1 MIYFYEGSE
10 QRLDQQ
16 NSFILGIESSC
27 DETGVAVYHT
37 QQGMLS
43 NELYSQVD
51 LHAWH
56 GGVIPELASR
66 IHMEK
71 IGIMVQKALEK
82 AEVTLND
89 IDTIAVTSKPG
100 LPGALMIGVS
110 YAKGLAFAENKKLI
124 GINHLEGHV
133 FSACIEHTIPFPFLC
148 LTVSGGHTSMYYVED
163 FGKYTAIGHTIDDAA
178 GEAFDKI
185 AKMMNLPYPGGP
197 VIEKLA
203 EQVNFED
210 FFKYTRGSMN
220 NLNFSFSG
228 LKTAILYDLVKR
240 GAYDLEAKKFLKD
253 DDLVFKQQVASS
265 LLVCIGDIF
274 EKKLADALKLYPQV
288 QAISFVGGVACNKYL
303 RRKLEYFA
311 EKKRIKL
318 FYPSPRL
325 CTDNAGMIAFVGAYK
340 AQQGEFS
347 DLDLAIF

>member
-1 MIYFYEGSE
+1 MNNHHI
-10 QRLDQQ
+10 
-16 NSFILGIESSC
+16 ILGIESSC
-27 DETGVAVYHT
+27 DETGAAVYDT
-37 QQGMLS
+37 QKGLLS

-66 IHMEK
+66 LHMEK
-71 IGIMVQKALEK
+71 IGIIVQTALDKANVKLEQ
-82 AEVTLND
+82 

-110 YAKGLAFAENKKLI
+110 YAKGLAFAENKKII

-133 FSACIEHTIPFPFLC
+133 FSACIDNQVPFPFLC
-148 LTVSGGHTSMYYVED
+148 LTVSGGHTSLYFVED
-163 FGKYTAIGHTIDDAA
+163 FGKYSLVGHTIDDAA

-210 FFKYTRGSMN
+210 FFHYTRGSMTGP
-220 NLNFSFSG
+220 NFSFSG
-228 LKTAILYDLVKR
+228 LKTSILYDLVKR
-240 GAYDLEAKKFLKD
+240 GAYDLEAKKFLKG
-253 DDLVFKQQVASS
+253 DDLYFQQQVASS
-265 LLVCIGDIF
+265 LLVCMGDIF
-274 EKKLADALKLYPQV
+274 EKKLAEALKLHPKV
-288 QAISFVGGVACNKYL
+288 KAITFVGGVACNKYL
-303 RRKLEYFA
+303 RRTLQKFA
-311 EKKRIKL
+311 EKRGIQL
-318 FYPSPRL
+318 FYPSPKL
-325 CTDNAGMIAFVGAYK
+325 CTDNAGMIAFVGSYLAE
-340 AQQGEFS
+340 QGKFD